1 MDDINC
7 LVMEA
12 LDMSEALDEAGD
24 RKGGDLAQDL
34 ASHLFAKIIMTRK
47 RAPGPM
53 MPTATQR
60 LEPTADDLRRARE
73 AKSTQRVDHAA
84 NRRAADSLAD
94 SDALGMIDPARR
106 DERVTVTTEDVAA
119 MKVAADLVGD
129 VAAAQRADLA
139 KEAEAATLAGDL
151 AARPEFEPDGPNDPF
166 EDLR

>member
-1 MDDINC
+1 MDITNR

-12 LDMSEALDEAGD
+12 LDMGDILDGAGD

-60 LEPTADDLRRARE
+60 
-73 AKSTQRVDHAA
+73 VDHAA

-94 SDALGMIDPARR
+94 SDPLGMIDPARR
-106 DERVTVTTEDVAA
+106 GERVTVTAKDVADIQA
-119 MKVAADLVGD
+119 AADAED
-129 VAAAQRADLA
+129 VAAAQRA
-139 KEAEAATLAGDL
+139 EADPSDPFGDL
-151 AARPEFEPDGPNDPF
+151 R
-166 EDLR
+166 